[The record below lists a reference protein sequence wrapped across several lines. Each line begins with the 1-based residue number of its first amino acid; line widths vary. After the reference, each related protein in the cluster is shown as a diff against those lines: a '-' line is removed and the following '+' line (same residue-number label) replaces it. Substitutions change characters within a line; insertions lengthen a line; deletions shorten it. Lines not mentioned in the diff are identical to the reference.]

1 MKKQANSQDC
11 FVCGINNPFGL
22 KMKFYDAGPG
32 EVLAEYTVLS
42 QFQGY
47 PGVVHGGVVAAMLD
61 EVTSRT
67 YMQGDP
73 PKFYVTASLNIRY
86 RKPVPVEEVLKL
98 SGHAI
103 RERGKVVFAKGEIF
117 DGGGSLLAEAD
128 AVFVEI
134 PPDLMGNSNASASG
148 WQVYPDE

>member
-1 MKKQANSQDC
+1 MNKQANSQDC

-22 KMKFYDAGPG
+22 QMKFYDAGPG
-32 EVLAEYTVLS
+32 EVRAEYTVS
-42 QFQGY
+42 SHFQGY

-86 RKPVPVEEVLKL
+86 RKPVPVEKPLKL
-98 SGHAI
+98 CGHAI
-103 RERGKVVFAKGEIF
+103 RERGKVVFTKGEIF
-117 DGGGSLLAEAD
+117 DSDGTLLAEAD
-128 AVFVEI
+128 AVFVAI
-134 PPDLMGNSNASASG
+134 PPDLMGNSNASDSG